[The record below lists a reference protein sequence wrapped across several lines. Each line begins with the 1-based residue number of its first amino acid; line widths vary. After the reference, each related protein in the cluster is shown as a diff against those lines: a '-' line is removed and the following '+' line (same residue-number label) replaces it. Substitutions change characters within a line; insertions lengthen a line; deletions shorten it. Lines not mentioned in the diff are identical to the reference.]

1 MPTSCY
7 CCLVTKSCLTLLD
20 PMDCSPPGSSV
31 HELLQARILEWAA
44 SSFSRGSSRPRDRTC
59 VSCIGRQIFFFF
71 FLPLSHLGSPC
82 LLDFW
87 FISKDVS
94 QEQSDGRETESKM
107 CGKGRRVHTLSAL
120 TPSRNLHN
128 SPSWKLSKTLHSDF
142 SPRLLYMGMIG

>member
-1 MPTSCY
+1 MSDSC
-7 CCLVTKSCLTLLD
+7 D

-31 HELLQARILEWAA
+31 HGDSLGKNTGVGCQFLLQGI
-44 SSFSRGSSRPRDRTC
+44 FPTQGSNLCLLHWQADFF
-59 VSCIGRQIFFFF
+59 FFFF